1 MSTLSLIEQI
11 RAISDRRIADRLEKQ
26 KRGEYYN
33 IFNDLHMMSDEV
45 HLHSSFLATL
55 LDPYGS
61 HGQGDTFL
69 NAFLDMLS
77 IVEKK
82 PRVILDS
89 DVVSV
94 EVEKSIG
101 VLNEESGGRID
112 LYITDGKYQVIIENK
127 IYASDQNNQMKRYW
141 NYGMSN
147 ISGSPF
153 KLIYL
158 TLDGHQPSK
167 VSRGNLNDQDFICL
181 SYKTNVLSWLEKCIE
196 IVSEVPPVRETI
208 MQYIRTIKI
217 LTNNDMEQ
225 DIILEREMLQILG
238 KKENIDA
245 VFDIFESKDNLINYI
260 INEVFLPE
268 LRTLAERKGFKMQD
282 GQKNWMCEDWAG
294 ISFINDQWKYF
305 KLSFEFENRPIGNMI
320 FGFQT
325 HSNEEEIKSWAELVN
340 RYKPYDTGNGWIY
353 KGFEGHRY
361 WNNREA
367 IKDLLNGRTLRVFDK
382 MFDDA
387 LLCSKGLEL

>member
-1 MSTLSLIEQI
+1 
-11 RAISDRRIADRLEKQ
+11 
-26 KRGEYYN
+26 
-33 IFNDLHMMSDEV
+33 MMSDEV